1 MADNATNEHNAK
13 EMSLSEAAKYLE
25 RDDLT
30 DAQRQ
35 AAIDRI
41 NEISGREKEQADS
54 MKEDAEYL
62 GRKVG
67 SYALAHGGKA
77 CRGRRAASSAEKA
90 R

>member
-1 MADNATNEHNAK
+1 MADKDEHDTKA
-13 EMSLSEAAKYLE
+13 MSLSEAAKYLE

-62 GRKVG
+62 GRSIG
-67 SYALAHGGKA
+67 SYTLAHGGKIH
-77 CRGRRAASSAEKA
+77 RGRKAGVSAEKT